1 MTFALL
7 GIFAFFSYFAAA
19 LAGFGGVI
27 IVLTLGVH
35 LYPIQWLLPVLLPL
49 TLLANL
55 YIFIRHHRHIDRAVL
70 ARRILPFMG
79 TGLAIG
85 FALMSRLHGDLLRL
99 LFGLQINRLHIDK

>member
-1 MTFALL
+1 
-7 GIFAFFSYFAAA
+7 
-19 LAGFGGVI
+19 
-27 IVLTLGVH
+27 
-35 LYPIQWLLPVLLPL
+35 L

-85 FALMSRLHGDLLRL
+85 FALCPVFTVTCCGSCSV
-99 LFGLQINRLHIDK
+99 